1 MAGQNFLNILRS
13 IILTLILL
21 GNLWDKVALDTPLYA
36 QTQIPLWK
44 KSEVRFPSVTLT
56 PFLSSAHSGGKDTA
70 VIVCPGGSYSWLD
83 WETEGECV
91 ARWLQSQGISAFV
104 LRYRV
109 QGVFSFLSRY
119 RYIFRGRQYPDAL
132 QDLQQAIL
140 HVRRNASSYGLDSLK
155 LGVMGFSAGGH
166 LVVSAG
172 TFCSK
177 DSLQPDFI
185 ASIYPVVTF
194 CQEDYVHK
202 RSRRA
207 LLGEWRKF
215 SQEWRDSLSLENH
228 IHVDMPP
235 VFLVNCLDDPIVHY
249 RNSEILDSAL
259 TMRGVPHEYH
269 QYKQGGHGFGA
280 DPAKAHAECIV
291 WRDSFL
297 KWLSSQ
303 KL

>member
-1 MAGQNFLNILRS
+1 MTGQIFFNILRS
-13 IILTLILL
+13 LILTLIFLS
-21 GNLWDKVALDTPLYA
+21 NLRGDFFYGTPLYA
-36 QTQIPLWK
+36 QTQISLWK
-44 KSEVRFPSVTLT
+44 KSEVRFPSVSLT
-56 PFLSSAHSGGKDTA
+56 PFLAENSCEGQDTA

-119 RYIFRGRQYPDAL
+119 RYLFRGRQYPDAL
-132 QDLQQAIL
+132 QDLQQALL
-140 HVRRNASSYGLDSLK
+140 HVRRNASIYGLDSLK

-172 TFCSK
+172 AYCPK
-177 DSLQPDFI
+177 DSLRPDFI
-185 ASIYPVVTF
+185 ASVYPVVTF
-194 CQEDYVHK
+194 SQEDYVHK

-207 LLGEWRKF
+207 LLGEWRKH
-215 SQEWRDSLSLENH
+215 SQEWKDSLSLEK
-228 IHVDMPP
+228 HVHADMPP
-235 VFLVNCLDDPIVHY
+235 VFLVNCQDDPIVHY

-259 TMRGVPHEYH
+259 TLRGVPHEYH
-269 QYKQGGHGFGA
+269 QYKRGGHGFGA
-280 DPAKAHAECIV
+280 DPNKAHAECIV

-297 KWLSSQ
+297 QWLSAQ